1 MSLFTVIP
9 ENFFSILASKNR
21 EVYSEA
27 LLVLFDA
34 LQSDEMAIKK
44 ADYVRTLRE
53 KYRDLIMHLDF
64 ESEGEE
70 ETSLIT
76 SETLPTK
83 AAFVVRRLEECG
95 WIDIEIDP
103 DTLEEYIALPSYAI
117 SFNT

>member
-1 MSLFTVIP
+1 
-9 ENFFSILASKNR
+9 
-21 EVYSEA
+21 

-83 AAFVVRRLEECG
+83 PPLLSVALKNVAGL
-95 WIDIEIDP
+95 ILKS
-103 DTLEEYIALPSYAI
+103 TLIL
-117 SFNT
+117 